1 MHKLWMR
8 VAIIALLVV
17 AGGRTAWAD
26 EPAGHAAPSEEAH
39 GEAADHAEAAHGD
52 AAAHGGHHAPSL
64 HDVNWYYG
72 ILLERE
78 GVEPSLLFRPK
89 GMPVPFLG
97 FVLNA
102 LVLYAIL
109 YRFAKNPVRDG
120 LARRKAN
127 IERGM
132 KDAAE
137 HKKNAQ
143 ARLDEYEEKLASI
156 EREVERVRSDMREAG
171 ELERQRVLADAR
183 ARRERLE
190 RDAKLLVEQEF
201 AAARENLMREMV
213 DAAMRSATE
222 TLKTR
227 VTPADH
233 ARFADEYLARLSSVK
248 GVSRA
253 ARSDG

>member
-1 MHKLWMR
+1 MRQLLWMR
-8 VAIIALLVV
+8 VAIVALFVV
-17 AGGRTAWAD
+17 AGARTAWAD

-39 GEAADHAEAAHGD
+39 GEPAAHGD

-97 FVLNA
+97 YVLNA
-102 LVLYAIL
+102 FVLYAIL
-109 YRFAKNPVRDG
+109 YRFAKNPVREG

-137 HKKNAQ
+137 HKASAQ
-143 ARLDEYEEKLASI
+143 SRLDEYEEKLASI
-156 EREVERVRSDMREAG
+156 EREVERVRRDMREAG
-171 ELERQRVLADAR
+171 ELERARILADAR

-201 AAARENLMREMV
+201 ASARESLTREMV
-213 DAAMRSATE
+213 EAAMRSATE

-233 ARFADEYLARLSSVK
+233 SRFADEYLARLGSLK
-248 GVSRA
+248 GVSRVA
-253 ARSDG
+253 GSSA

>member
-1 MHKLWMR
+1 MQKLWMR
-8 VAIIALLVV
+8 VAIVALFVL
-17 AGGRTAWAD
+17 AGAPTAWAD
-26 EPAGHAAPSEEAH
+26 EPEGHAAPSEDAH
-39 GEAADHAEAAHGD
+39 GEAAAHAD

-64 HDVNWYYG
+64 DDVNWYYG

-109 YRFAKNPVRDG
+109 YRFAKTPVREG

-137 HKKNAQ
+137 HKANAQ
-143 ARLDEYEEKLASI
+143 ARLDEYEEKLATI
-156 EREVERVRSDMREAG
+156 EREVERVRNDMREGG
-171 ELERQRVLADAR
+171 ELERTRVLADAR

-201 AAARENLMREMV
+201 AAARENLTRELV
-213 DAAMRSATE
+213 EAALRSATN